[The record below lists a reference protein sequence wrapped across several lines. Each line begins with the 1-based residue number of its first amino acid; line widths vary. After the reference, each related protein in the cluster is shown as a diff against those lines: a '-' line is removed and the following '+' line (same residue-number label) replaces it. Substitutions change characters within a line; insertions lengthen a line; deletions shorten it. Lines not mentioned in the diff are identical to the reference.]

1 MLRWL
6 PKKILPQNE
15 VIFPK
20 FILEIWRKFAAN
32 FHFENKKCFLAE
44 KELRLSKVSYDT
56 VQKRYRIGRSGIALI
71 MNRYN
76 DSGLSL
82 DDLRQM
88 PASKVV
94 DLIYPKENL
103 RHKDIPLPDF
113 EKIHE
118 QMIQMGKHADLS
130 FLWIDYKKEHP
141 NGYQLAQFYKLYR
154 DFMINTYGTSKT
166 SMPVE
171 RIPGEKMYIDW
182 VGDQPEL
189 LLDTTTGGLR
199 KVHIFTTTL
208 GFSSLVYAE
217 IFLDE
222 KLPHF
227 IAGTVHALSYYGAV
241 PKYLVPDNLKTAV
254 TRHSKYELVL
264 QSAFSDLGTFYDT
277 IILPPP
283 PRKPK
288 GKPTVENHVRF
299 LETHLVEELKKDT
312 YTSLEA
318 LNAAV
323 KKIVEDINQR
333 PFQKKSDIR
342 SSSHDIT
349 LTPQEQAL
357 IMRLKSFCVP
367 EMAHILEEQ
376 LKDPN
381 ADLNTF
387 MERMTAMVD
396 AEWQARA
403 DKRFNRLMKEAH
415 LRYPAADLDE
425 TIYRPERQLDTQTIE
440 QLSTCQWIEEGK
452 NLIVTGSSASG
463 KLI

>member
-1 MLRWL
+1 MHDYNT
-6 PKKILPQNE
+6 ILG
-15 VIFPK
+15 VI
-20 FILEIWRKFAAN
+20 
-32 FHFENKKCFLAE
+32 
-44 KELRLSKVSYDT
+44 ELRLSKVSYDS

-71 MNRYN
+71 MNRYK

-154 DFMINTYGTSKT
+154 DFMVDTYGTSKT

-189 LLDTTTGGLR
+189 LLDTTTGELR

-217 IFLDE
+217 IFPDE

-227 IAGTVHALSYYGAV
+227 ITGTVHALSYYGAV
-241 PKYLVPDNLKTAV
+241 PKYLVPDNLRTAV
-254 TRHSKYELVL
+254 TRHSKDELVL
-264 QSAFSDLGTFYDT
+264 QSAFQIWKLFM
-277 IILPPP
+277 
-283 PRKPK
+283 
-288 GKPTVENHVRF
+288 
-299 LETHLVEELKKDT
+299 
-312 YTSLEA
+312 
-318 LNAAV
+318 
-323 KKIVEDINQR
+323 
-333 PFQKKSDIR
+333 IR
-342 SSSHDIT
+342 S
-349 LTPQEQAL
+349 
-357 IMRLKSFCVP
+357 FCRRHQGNRK
-367 EMAHILEEQ
+367 ANQQ
-376 LKDPN
+376 LKI
-381 ADLNTF
+381 
-387 MERMTAMVD
+387 MCVSWRRI
-396 AEWQARA
+396 W
-403 DKRFNRLMKEAH
+403 
-415 LRYPAADLDE
+415 
-425 TIYRPERQLDTQTIE
+425 
-440 QLSTCQWIEEGK
+440 
-452 NLIVTGSSASG
+452 
-463 KLI
+463 

>member
-1 MLRWL
+1 MHDYNT
-6 PKKILPQNE
+6 ILG
-15 VIFPK
+15 VI
-20 FILEIWRKFAAN
+20 
-32 FHFENKKCFLAE
+32 
-44 KELRLSKVSYDT
+44 ELRLSKVSYDS

-71 MNRYN
+71 MNRYK

-154 DFMINTYGTSKT
+154 DFMVDTYGTSKT

-189 LLDTTTGGLR
+189 LLDTTTGELR

-217 IFLDE
+217 IFPDE

-227 IAGTVHALSYYGAV
+227 ITGTVHALSYYGAV
-241 PKYLVPDNLKTAV
+241 PKYLVPDNLRTAV
-254 TRHSKYELVL
+254 TRHSKDELVL
-264 QSAFSDLGTFYDT
+264 QSAFSDLETFYDT

-323 KKIVEDINQR
+323 KKIVADINQR

-342 SSSHDIT
+342 KSRMNGFEKYDKPRMNQLPGESYTLCDYKYFLKVPDNYHLEYDAHYSLKPDDRIFPVTKYYLNHEMERGCKACGVKKIRVHDLRHSHVSLLINMGYTALAIGKRVGHSAEKIT
-349 LTPQEQAL
+349 YRYAHLFPSVQL
-357 IMRLKSFCVP
+357 D
-367 EMAHILEEQ
+367 MAEQ
-376 LKDPN
+376 L
-381 ADLNTF
+381 
-387 MERMTAMVD
+387 D
-396 AEWQARA
+396 AE
-403 DKRFNRLMKEAH
+403 NMKEEPNEMGGGLANV
-415 LRYPAADLDE
+415 
-425 TIYRPERQLDTQTIE
+425 
-440 QLSTCQWIEEGK
+440 S
-452 NLIVTGSSASG
+452 
-463 KLI
+463 